1 MKLFLSLALLPLL
14 AASCDVQVKTETT
27 MQPKVTTTTA
37 TVATAGAKKIIG
49 ARLQVKAEK
58 ADEFVAA
65 AKACIAASRAEPG
78 NISYTLLQDPYEKT
92 TFFFFEEWKSQQA
105 IDDHFG
111 TAHFKTFGAQ
121 LKDFLN
127 GAPTITIY
135 DAPHEKKV
143 E

>member
-14 AASCDVQVKTETT
+14 AASCDVQIKTESN
-27 MQPKVTTTTA
+27 MQKGTTTA
-37 TVATAGAKKIIG
+37 TVATASGKKIIG

-65 AKACIAASRAEPG
+65 AKVCIAASRAEPG

-105 IDDHFG
+105 IDDHFA
-111 TAHFKTFGAQ
+111 TAHFKAFGAQ
-121 LKDFLN
+121 LKEFLN
-127 GAPTITIY
+127 GKPTITVY
-135 DAPHEKKV
+135 DTAHEKNV